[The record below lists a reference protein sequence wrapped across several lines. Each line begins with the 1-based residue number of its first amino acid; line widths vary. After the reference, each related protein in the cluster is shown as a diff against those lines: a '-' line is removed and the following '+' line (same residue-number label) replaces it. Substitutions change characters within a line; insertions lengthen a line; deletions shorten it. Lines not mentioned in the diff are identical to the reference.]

1 MRRTRSPAR
10 ESTNGRKPAALQSEC
25 TGRSWCTS
33 RVTSA
38 QPSASRWSRSSG
50 VGSRALAL
58 AKPVDAAPPEE
69 LEADADADVEPEA
82 EAGVASVAATVGA
95 DSELRP
101 PRSVPAGGGGG

>member
-1 MRRTRSPAR
+1 M
-10 ESTNGRKPAALQSEC
+10 
-25 TGRSWCTS
+25 
-33 RVTSA
+33 TSA
-38 QPSASRWSRSSG
+38 QPSASRRSRSSG

-58 AKPVDAAPPEE
+58 AKPVDEAPPEE
-69 LEADADADVEPEA
+69 LEADADVEPEA